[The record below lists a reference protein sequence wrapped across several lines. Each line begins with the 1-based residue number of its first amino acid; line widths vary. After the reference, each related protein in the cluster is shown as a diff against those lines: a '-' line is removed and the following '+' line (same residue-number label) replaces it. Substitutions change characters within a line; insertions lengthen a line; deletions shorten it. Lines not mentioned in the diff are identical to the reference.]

1 MLSHATSLR
10 RGAPSAATQGSLD
23 VQGSPFLCLFT
34 TLRSDALSDSP
45 TLDPAQSA
53 PTRHLIGGAM
63 QPEIMRAFEAIEPIV
78 AQAGL
83 ILIGVER
90 AQEGRRLTLWVYLDH
105 PDGITLEQCGQV
117 SPEISAALDVVDPI
131 ADAYD
136 LRVSSPGIDRPLMS
150 GADFERFLGRTVNM
164 RLMSPL
170 QGRRKFKGEILRV
183 EGPDVTLR
191 CDDGEFRVPL
201 ALVLRARLHYTDDD
215 LRALLR

>member
-1 MLSHATSLR
+1 MPLYDPMTW
-10 RGAPSAATQGSLD
+10 
-23 VQGSPFLCLFT
+23 
-34 TLRSDALSDSP
+34 SDALSDSP
-45 TLDPAQSA
+45 TTDSA
-53 PTRHLIGGAM
+53 PPPTRHLIGGAM
-63 QPEIMRAFEAIEPIV
+63 QPEILRAFEAIEPIV
-78 AQAGL
+78 TQAGL
-83 ILIGVER
+83 TLIGVER

-105 PDGITLEQCGQV
+105 PDGITLEQCGEV

-150 GADFERFLGRTVNM
+150 DADFERFLGRTVNV

-170 QGRRKFKGEILRV
+170 QGRRKFKGEIVRV
-183 EGPDVTLR
+183 EGADVTLR

-201 ALVLRARLHYTDDD
+201 ALILRARLHYTDDD